1 MRIVSRVSLSA
12 LLMLFISCHRR
23 QPVLP
28 VAPVA
33 SVAPVVSAAS
43 APAASAPAPPASAVA
58 LDNATTEFAR
68 ADYTQAARDFQQY
81 LNLVPSGGQRDQAL
95 FHLGLIYSM
104 PGDPRLDW
112 QRAGNY
118 FNQVVNEFPSSP
130 LKPAAQLILV
140 LKSETV
146 QLAAESE
153 TRNQRIKQLNTE
165 LERLIRI
172 DSQRRAK

>member
-1 MRIVSRVSLSA
+1 MI
-12 LLMLFISCHRR
+12 
-23 QPVLP
+23 
-28 VAPVA
+28 
-33 SVAPVVSAAS
+33 
-43 APAASAPAPPASAVA
+43 A
-58 LDNATTEFAR
+58 LDNATAEFAR
-68 ADYTQAARDFQQY
+68 ADYAAAARDFQQY
-81 LNLVPSGGQRDQAL
+81 LNLVPSGGKRDQAL
-95 FHLGLIYSM
+95 FHLGLIYSQ
-104 PGDPRLDW
+104 PGDPRIDW

-130 LKPAAQLILV
+130 LKPAAQLILT

-172 DSQRRAK
+172 DSERRAK

>member
-1 MRIVSRVSLSA
+1 MRRTLCTVALILAVSCS
-12 LLMLFISCHRR
+12 RR
-23 QPVLP
+23 QPVATSVP
-28 VAPVA
+28 VPPV
-33 SVAPVVSAAS
+33 PS
-43 APAASAPAPPASAVA
+43 APSAPPASMIA
-58 LDNATTEFAR
+58 LNNATAEFAR
-68 ADYTQAARDFQQY
+68 ADYAAASRDFQQY

-95 FHLGLIYSM
+95 FHLGLIYSQ
-104 PGDPRLDW
+104 PGDRIDW

-130 LKPAAQLILV
+130 LKPAAQLILT

-153 TRNQRIKQLNTE
+153 TRNQRIKQLTTE

-172 DSQRRAK
+172 DSERRAK

>member
-1 MRIVSRVSLSA
+1 MRIASGVFLA
-12 LLMLFISCHRR
+12 TLLISIVSCHRR
-23 QPVLP
+23 QPVAP

-33 SVAPVVSAAS
+33 AA
-43 APAASAPAPPASAVA
+43 ATPAVPPASATA
-58 LDNATTEFAR
+58 LNNATTAFAR

-81 LNLVPSGGQRDQAL
+81 LNLTPSGGQRDQAL

-104 PGDPRLDW
+104 PGDSRLDW

-118 FNQVVNEFPSSP
+118 FNQVANEFPSSP

-153 TRNQRIKQLNTE
+153 TRNQRIRQLNTE

-172 DSQRRAK
+172 DSERRPK